1 MDSGQGE
8 RRHLQAIFL
17 DDDTGQAHLLA
28 RILSMVD
35 WVDVDLHHYS
45 KPELALAPLL
55 GGRVDLLF
63 LDHYLGSAKNGL
75 DVLVYLREAG
85 YEGPVVMLTNTDDEQ
100 LVNQFLHNGA
110 DAYLCKSDLDP
121 ARISAVMRV
130 ALTRPHRSSLPRILK
145 AEDRGLRS

>member
-1 MDSGQGE
+1 M
-8 RRHLQAIFL
+8 

-63 LDHYLGSAKNGL
+63 LDHYLGTAKNGL

-85 YEGPVVMLTNTDDEQ
+85 YEGPVVM
-100 LVNQFLHNGA
+100 QFLHNGA

-130 ALTRPHRSSLPRILK
+130 ALTRPHRISTPRILK
-145 AEDRGLRS
+145 ADDRGLRP